1 MMDRAIRSFS
11 IYPGPAPTPL
21 SDMSM
26 AIRILFWLA
35 AMVFLPLGTAYAE
48 RPVLTIGTTNSPPLS
63 LPDQTGMLDR
73 MLKEAFA
80 RIGVEVRFVTLPSER
95 SLIEAE
101 HGVIDGDSNRVA
113 GLEARYPHLIQVPE
127 SNMTYEF
134 MAFATRPDMPIK
146 SWADLNAMH
155 VAHVIGWKIFEDNV
169 SAFQVTKLPTSKQ
182 LFLFLQAG
190 RADVALFDRIG
201 GGFLLGQLKGKP
213 VYAIEP
219 PLAKREMFL
228 YLHARHADKVP
239 ALAKALR
246 AMKEEGAHAGF
257 FALKN

>member
-1 MMDRAIRSFS
+1 
-11 IYPGPAPTPL
+11 
-21 SDMSM
+21 MSM
-26 AIRILFWLA
+26 AIRIILWLL
-35 AMVFLPLGTAYAE
+35 AMVFVPLGTACAE

-63 LPDQTGMLDR
+63 LPDQSGMLDL

-95 SLIEAE
+95 SLVEAE
-101 HGVIDGDSNRVA
+101 HGIIDGDSNRVA

-134 MAFATRPDMPIK
+134 MAFATRPDVPIRG
-146 SWADLNAMH
+146 WADLNAMH

-169 SAFQVTKLPTSKQ
+169 SASQVTKLPTSKQ

-190 RADVALFDRIG
+190 RSDVALFDRIG
-201 GGFLLGQLKGKP
+201 GVFLLGQLKGKP

-219 PLAKREMFL
+219 PLAKREMYL
-228 YLHARHADKVP
+228 YLNAKHADKVQ

-246 AMKEEGAHAGF
+246 AMKEEGSHARF
-257 FALKN
+257 FAVKH